1 MKRITVLNKE
11 LQCNVFKMYNSPP
24 TKKNKTE
31 QNYEI
36 AVW

>member
-24 TKKNKTE
+24 PKKIKQNKTMK
-31 QNYEI
+31 
-36 AVW
+36 